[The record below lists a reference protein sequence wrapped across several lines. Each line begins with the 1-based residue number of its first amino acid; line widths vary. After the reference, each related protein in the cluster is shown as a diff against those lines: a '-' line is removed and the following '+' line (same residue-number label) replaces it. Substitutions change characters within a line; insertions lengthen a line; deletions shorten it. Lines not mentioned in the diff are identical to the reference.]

1 PAIGLVGAWFEMTAA
16 LTTTG
21 GTVYGSLAAVP
32 DAVHLWRGMVGWAG
46 GLMTLVAAY
55 AILAPRRL
63 GGFEIE
69 ASTLRGP
76 GRENDQ
82 VVSLSATT
90 PALASRLSRA
100 ARVIVPVY
108 GLLTA
113 GLAIIFNTLG
123 QGGLESAVHAMSILS
138 TSGISPVQG
147 GLAAAN
153 SFSAEA
159 VAALFLLITATPVL
173 WSKASQT
180 GLNVPWQRDPQLRM
194 LLFLV
199 GITTLALFARHWLG
213 ALTVDDSEPLSDA
226 FTALW
231 GNIFTTLSF
240 LSTTGFESASWEAS
254 RNWSGLSNPGLF
266 LLALATVGGGAATTA
281 GGVKLIRAFALMR
294 HGYREIERLAQ
305 PASIIGVG
313 SDMRG
318 IMRRGAA
325 IAWTFV
331 MLFFMAILFTVLALT
346 ATGMKFDT
354 ALIAA
359 TAALT
364 NTGPAMAAVTVDGR
378 TFADLTSPA
387 QSILAMA
394 MIAGRMEMLAL
405 IALIRLDT
413 WRKDTTQVRNATI
426 KHW

>member
-1 PAIGLVGAWFEMTAA
+1 MLFRLPFLSLLVGVLGALMLVPTIMAATQGDWKSSRSFLYAAIFVLVASAAIRFVSPAAPARTARRELAVLLFGWVFLPIFAAIPLTMVTPAIGLVGAWFEMTAA

-313 SDMRG
+313 S
-318 IMRRGAA
+318 
-325 IAWTFV
+325 
-331 MLFFMAILFTVLALT
+331 
-346 ATGMKFDT
+346 
-354 ALIAA
+354 
-359 TAALT
+359 
-364 NTGPAMAAVTVDGR
+364 
-378 TFADLTSPA
+378 
-387 QSILAMA
+387 
-394 MIAGRMEMLAL
+394 
-405 IALIRLDT
+405 
-413 WRKDTTQVRNATI
+413 
-426 KHW
+426 